1 MTDGAILLLTDRPDR
16 SVALETVLNA
26 RAPCEV
32 VAGDGKPPLGTRFI
46 AVVADLTLS
55 RRESVGRLRAA
66 LPAGQA
72 SPRPAGR
79 VANEDAARAGR
90 VPLIC
95 LMRSTSDQDL
105 RQARDLGATV
115 CLPAYTS
122 LHLVAQVIRDQVAA
136 GGDTASGVSGQ
147 GIARATEALTGLF
160 AGAREGGDVA
170 LGVVEAGLTPI
181 LSAVRDGGLTR
192 WLDTVWTHDD
202 ATYQHCL
209 LVAGVSAQF
218 VNFLQFRE
226 QDRQHFVRAALL
238 HDLGKARIPQAILNK
253 PGRLD
258 VDEMAIMRTHPVIG
272 YELLRDSGCDA
283 ATLSAVRH
291 HHEMLDGSGYPDGL
305 AGSAI
310 GDTVRLLTICDIF
323 SALTERRAYK
333 PPMPV
338 RDALAVLESM
348 DTKLEAGLVRCFG
361 DAMMA
366 VAP

>member
-1 MTDGAILLLTDRPDR
+1 MNDGAILLLTDRPDR
-16 SVALETVLNA
+16 SAALETILNTVG
-26 RAPCEV
+26 RCEV
-32 VAGDGKPPLGTRFI
+32 LAGDGKLSLGTRPI
-46 AVVADLTLS
+46 AIVADLTLT
-55 RRESVGRLRAA
+55 RRESVGRLRAV
-66 LPAGQA
+66 LPVGQA
-72 SPRPAGR
+72 TPQIVSQAANPVAGR
-79 VANEDAARAGR
+79 VVRIP
-90 VPLIC
+90 VIC

-115 CLPAYTS
+115 CLPAYTAP
-122 LHLVAQVIRDQVAA
+122 HLVAQVIRDQVSAR
-136 GGDTASGVSGQ
+136 GETASGVSGQ
-147 GIARATEALTGLF
+147 GIVRATEALTGLF
-160 AGAREGGDVA
+160 AAAREGGDMA

-181 LSAVRDGGLTR
+181 LAAVREGGLTQ

-258 VDEMAIMRTHPVIG
+258 ADEMAIMRTHPVIG
-272 YELLRDSGCDA
+272 YEILRDSGCDA

-310 GDTVRLLTICDIF
+310 GDTVRLLTICDIYA
-323 SALTERRAYK
+323 ALTERRSYK
-333 PPMPV
+333 PPMPM

-361 DAMMA
+361 DAMSA
-366 VAP
+366 TTA

>member
-1 MTDGAILLLTDRPDR
+1 MTDGAIFLLTDRPDR
-16 SVALETVLNA
+16 SAALETILNTVGRCA
-26 RAPCEV
+26 V
-32 VAGDGKPPLGTRFI
+32 VAGEETPPSG
-46 AVVADLTLS
+46 APVAIVSDLTLS
-55 RRESVGRLRAA
+55 RRESVGRLRALMPSGQA
-66 LPAGQA
+66 ARPGPVPVAGQA
-72 SPRPAGR
+72 GR
-79 VANEDAARAGR
+79 IPV
-90 VPLIC
+90 IC
-95 LMRSTSDQDL
+95 LMRSTSDGDL

-122 LHLVAQVIRDQVAA
+122 PHVVAQVIRDQVAA
-136 GGDTASGVSGQ
+136 RDETARGVAGQ
-147 GIARATEALTGLF
+147 GIVRATEALTGLF
-160 AGAREGGDVA
+160 AGARVGGVT

-181 LSAVRDGGLTR
+181 LAAVREGGLTR

-218 VNFLQFRE
+218 VNFLRFPE

-258 VDEMAIMRTHPVIG
+258 ADEMAIMRTHPVIG
-272 YELLRDSGCDA
+272 YEILRDSGCDD
-283 ATLSAVRH
+283 ATLGAVRH

-305 AGSAI
+305 VGSAI
-310 GDTVRLLTICDIF
+310 GDTVRLLTICDIYA
-323 SALTERRAYK
+323 ALTERRSYK
-333 PPMPV
+333 EPMPT

-348 DTKLEAGLVRCFG
+348 DTKLESGLVRCFG
-361 DAMMA
+361 DAMTA

>member
-1 MTDGAILLLTDRPDR
+1 MTDGAIFLLTDRPDR
-16 SVALETVLNA
+16 SSALETILNTVG
-26 RAPCEV
+26 RCEV
-32 VAGDGKPPLGTRFI
+32 VAGDQKPSPGARP
-46 AVVADLTLS
+46 VAIVSDLTLS
-55 RRESVGRLRAA
+55 RRESVGRLRAL
-66 LPAGQA
+66 LPSGPVARPGAIAGQA
-72 SPRPAGR
+72 GR
-79 VANEDAARAGR
+79 I
-90 VPLIC
+90 PIIC

-122 LHLVAQVIRDQVAA
+122 PHVVAQVIRDQVAA
-136 GGDTASGVSGQ
+136 RDETASSVSGQ
-147 GIARATEALTGLF
+147 GIVRATEALTGLF
-160 AGAREGGDVA
+160 AGAREGGLT

-181 LSAVRDGGLTR
+181 LAAVREGGLTR

-258 VDEMAIMRTHPVIG
+258 ADEMEIMRTHPVIG
-272 YELLRDSGCDA
+272 YEILRDSGCDD
-283 ATLSAVRH
+283 ATLGAVRH

-305 AGSAI
+305 VGSAI
-310 GDTVRLLTICDIF
+310 GDTVRLLTICDIYA
-323 SALTERRAYK
+323 ALTERRSYK
-333 PPMPV
+333 EPMPV